1 MTNPIPPELDRFA
14 AFMAENPSPEN
25 CKAGKYYRVPCINH
39 RSLTSLFRGWGE
51 WVPLVGPVHEDKEHV
66 NFSPWHI
73 HVDTRFLTFKNEYEY
88 ERALARP
95 VSLLTSYLPL
105 RNIAQDATLQV
116 RRMRCRRPEPAQWID
131 AWFIESLESAHAGC
145 RVFDGRCP
153 HRGIPLACGR
163 SLAPG
168 IRQCS
173 GHGLAW
179 GDDGTMV
186 PLIDVYLNPT
196 PTEP

>member
-1 MTNPIPPELDRFA
+1 MTAIPPELDRFT

-25 CKAGKYYRVPCINH
+25 CTAGKYYKVPCINH
-39 RSLTSLFRGWGE
+39 RSLVNASSRWGE
-51 WVPLVGPVHEDKEHV
+51 WVPLVGPVHEDKEHI

-73 HVDTRFLTFKNEYEY
+73 HVDTRFLTLKDEYEY
-88 ERALARP
+88 EIALGRP
-95 VSLLTSYLPL
+95 VSVAHSVFELD
-105 RNIAQDATLQV
+105 NIAQGATLQV

-131 AWFIESLESAHAGC
+131 AWFIESLEAAYAGC
-145 RVFDGRCP
+145 RVSDGRCP

-168 IRQCS
+168 IRQCP

-179 GDDGTMV
+179 GDDGQMV
-186 PLIDVYLNPT
+186 PMIDVYLNPT
-196 PTEP
+196 PLEP